1 MIKVAD
7 YISLDRTFL
16 FEKEKDRGA
25 IIQRLCES
33 IARSENITHPQK
45 FTEDIL
51 EREKI
56 MSTGIGLGIAIPHT
70 KSEHVKDITIALGV
84 SSEGVEWDSLDGKPV
99 HFVVMI
105 AAHISQHNDYLK
117 ILAKVALVLKSEKKR
132 DQLIHAKSP
141 EAIYEVFSAL

>member
-7 YISLDRTFL
+7 YISLERTFL
-16 FEKEKDRGA
+16 FEEEKDKGA
-25 IIQRLCES
+25 IIRKLCES

-45 FTEDIL
+45 FTDDIL

-84 SSEGVEWDSLDGKPV
+84 SRKGIEWDALDGKPV

-132 DQLIHAKSP
+132 DLLIHAGSP
-141 EAIYEVFSAL
+141 DAIYEVFSTL